1 MDPLKVLVVLVLG
14 NSLTHAFFKKITRV
28 IRRPCSWKVC
38 KGHEWKNDWSPTSIP
53 QGKCI
58 TQNRKAH
65 HSYTEL
71 KGNLICPPTVP
82 CANLDQKRSICK
94 YFTVCTF
101 VFRNDPLLQHKI
113 DMNVKVK
120 FHTLQIKRKRW
131 WLGLNFTV
139 LKHNCLFSPQF
150 ERALIIKL
158 SCVRFPEER
167 MIVIEQNT
175 PCFRIAKC
183 WITQEICTSI
193 QNHSLLRNRNSILI
207 RHWHLHFS
215 DSFCTFSDSI
225 SLKVLE

>member
-101 VFRNDPLLQHKI
+101 VFRNDPLLQYKI
-113 DMNVKVK
+113 DVNISLFYGPISQK
-120 FHTLQIKRKRW
+120 LSKR
-131 WLGLNFTV
+131 T
-139 LKHNCLFSPQF
+139 FSPMANFLLKWNFILFKLKERGDDLVWISQF
-150 ERALIIKL
+150 LNTTASFRLN
-158 SCVRFPEER
+158 SNVR
-167 MIVIEQNT
+167 
-175 PCFRIAKC
+175 
-183 WITQEICTSI
+183 
-193 QNHSLLRNRNSILI
+193 
-207 RHWHLHFS
+207 
-215 DSFCTFSDSI
+215 
-225 SLKVLE
+225 